1 MSRKHVAVTEE
12 TKMRI
17 ERIALEVS
25 NKTGKI
31 TKWSEI
37 VHYLIENYLEDAR
50 QDLLNQRPQKRLK
63 TLNIRGEILI
73 KFEELP

>member
-25 NKTGKI
+25 NKTGRI
-31 TKWSEI
+31 TKWSEV

-50 QDLLNQRPQKRLK
+50 QDMLNQRSKK
-63 TLNIRGEILI
+63 EVKKHSG
-73 KFEELP
+73 

>member
-25 NKTGKI
+25 NKTGRI
-31 TKWSEI
+31 TKWSEV

-50 QDLLNQRPQKRLK
+50 QDMLNQRTKKEAKKQS
-63 TLNIRGEILI
+63 G
-73 KFEELP
+73 

>member
-25 NKTGKI
+25 NKTGRI
-31 TKWSEI
+31 TKWSEV

-50 QDLLNQRPQKRLK
+50 QDMLNQRTKKETKKQSS
-63 TLNIRGEILI
+63 
-73 KFEELP
+73 

>member
-25 NKTGKI
+25 NKTGRI
-31 TKWSEI
+31 TKWSEV

-50 QDLLNQRPQKRLK
+50 QDMLNQRKKKEAKKQS
-63 TLNIRGEILI
+63 E
-73 KFEELP
+73 

>member
-63 TLNIRGEILI
+63 NTQHKR
-73 KFEELP
+73 

>member
-50 QDLLNQRPQKRLK
+50 QDLLNQRPQKEVK
-63 TLNIRGEILI
+63 KHST
-73 KFEELP
+73 

>member
-12 TKMRI
+12 TKMKI

-25 NKTGKI
+25 NKTGRI
-31 TKWSEI
+31 TKWSEV

-50 QDLLNQRPQKRLK
+50 QDMLNQRQKK
-63 TLNIRGEILI
+63 EAKKQSG
-73 KFEELP
+73 